1 MPAEA
6 GVSMSRFVAAC
17 IDGLTVIGYIMVML
31 VLGMDGGLGV
41 GWPGSLLAAFVFAL
55 IFLTS
60 WWIKG
65 LVLAGIVACA
75 VLRWRLRD
83 RLNPVQR
90 AGISLAGAGV
100 VAGLALVIREV
111 LWRGLFL

>member
-1 MPAEA
+1 
-6 GVSMSRFVAAC
+6 MSRFVAAC
-17 IDGLTVIGYIMVML
+17 IDGLTVVGYIMVML
-31 VLGMDGGLGV
+31 VLGMDGSLGI

-65 LVLAGIVACA
+65 LVVAGFVTSA

-90 AGISLAGAGV
+90 AGVGLAGV
-100 VAGLALVIREV
+100 VVVAVLALMIRQI